1 MRISTLKKRAEF
13 QRVRGGGR
21 ASLPAFV
28 LEGKARVAADVA
40 ETPRFGFTVTKK
52 LGGAVVRN
60 RIRRRLK
67 AALSAV
73 AKDLAEPRFDYVIV
87 ARDVAL
93 TRPFDGLC
101 SDLVAAFQRVRTGAG
116 RPEAGKPNNKQSGA
130 GHGRGKSRD
139 NPAPNPAPR
148 KN

>member
-13 QRVRGGGR
+13 QRIRGGGR

-28 LEGKARVAADVA
+28 LEGKARVATAVGA
-40 ETPRFGFTVTKK
+40 QTPRFGFTVTKK

-67 AALSAV
+67 AALSEV
-73 AKDLAEPRFDYVIV
+73 AERLADPSFDYVVV
-87 ARDVAL
+87 ARDIAL
-93 TRPFDGLC
+93 TRPFDALR
-101 SDLVAAFQRVRTGAG
+101 SDLAAAFQRVHSGVGRASQVSDRKGQPGAG
-116 RPEAGKPNNKQSGA
+116 R
-130 GHGRGKSRD
+130 GRGKSVD
-139 NPAPNPAPR
+139 NTASR